1 MKMKRYLSLLLAGTL
16 ALALTACGGSA
27 KTDPGTSDQPS
38 ASDENWTPQ
47 GKCYHDRILQGGFR
61 NR

>member
-1 MKMKRYLSLLLAGTL
+1 MKMKRFLSLLLAGTL

-38 ASDENWTPQ
+38 TSVRTGPPR
-47 GKCYHDRILQGGFR
+47 KMLP
-61 NR
+61 